1 MQNEAANSA
10 QPHTHV
16 SGVGGVGMNAI
27 AQLLNARGHRVTGSD
42 RFWDQ
47 GVHLPVFD
55 ALQSLGIE
63 LTPQDG
69 RMLTSETRA
78 LVISTAVEADNPE
91 RVRARELGIPERHRA
106 EALAQCVGNGRVAAI
121 AGTSGKT
128 TCTGWLGRTLE
139 VCGFD
144 PGVVNGGGVL
154 NWKHPNNPGNVRLG
168 RDPTGWW
175 VVEVDESD
183 RSLLRF
189 HPEIALI
196 TGMAPDHHDAEDT
209 LDLFR
214 AFARQVTR
222 AIVCGPDVR
231 ALLQGTPGLKARLVD
246 AGPPLSSHLPP
257 HLPGA
262 HNALNAAA
270 VVKMAELC
278 GASADQAKTALA
290 DFRGVER
297 RLERCTPSGEGPGV
311 YDDYAHNP
319 EKIAAAIRAVRPENG
334 RLIALWRPHGF
345 APLRQN
351 FEALADAFAR
361 NLRPGDE
368 AWILPVFYAGGTAPK
383 GIEGEDLARYIREKG
398 ARAHAP
404 DDYPENVP
412 LDSADV
418 LLVMGARDPELPRFA
433 RRIAEKTL
441 EL

>member
-1 MQNEAANSA
+1 MQNERPNSL
-10 QPHTHV
+10 QSHYHV

-27 AQLLNARGHRVTGSD
+27 AQLLKAQGHRVTGSD

-55 ALQSLGIE
+55 ALQALGIE
-63 LTPQDG
+63 LTLQDG
-69 RMLTSETRA
+69 HILTAETRA

-91 RVRARELGIPERHRA
+91 RVRARELGISELHRA
-106 EALAQCVGNGRVAAI
+106 EALVQCVEKGRVAAI

-139 VCGFD
+139 VLGFD

-154 NWKHPNNPGNVRLG
+154 NWKSPSNPGNVRLG
-168 RDPTGWW
+168 QDPKGWW

-189 HPEIALI
+189 HPEVALI
-196 TGMAPDHHDAEDT
+196 TGMAPDHHDAAET
-209 LDLFR
+209 LELFR
-214 AFARQVTR
+214 AFARQVQR
-222 AIVCGPDVR
+222 AIVCGPGVR
-231 ALLQGTPGLKARLVD
+231 ELLRNTPGIKAQLVD
-246 AGPPLSSHLPP
+246 AGDPLPAHLPP

-270 VVKMAELC
+270 VAKVAEMC
-278 GASADQAKTALA
+278 GASPDHAREALGQ
-290 DFRGVER
+290 FHGVER
-297 RLERCTPSGEGPGV
+297 RLELCTPPGKSPKV

-334 RLIALWRPHGF
+334 KLIALWRPHGF

-351 FEALADAFAR
+351 FEALAEAFAQ
-361 NLRPGDE
+361 NLRSGDE

-383 GIEGEDLARYIREKG
+383 GVEGKDLAQSIQDKG
-398 ARAHAP
+398 TKALALE
-404 DDYPENVP
+404 DYPETV
-412 LDSADV
+412 AMETGDV

-433 RRIAEKTL
+433 RRIAGA
-441 EL
+441 